1 MNLLVLENKLRKCG
15 YNEIEAKYTAI
26 GMDSFLYEDL
36 KSAVDMWVERD
47 VLSEVSEGDYT
58 TSGLMKIYEMK
69 YPAALIF
76 IEWLRDEPEQALIAL
91 SCKH

>member
-1 MNLLVLENKLRKCG
+1 MNLISLENKLIKCG
-15 YNEIEAKYTAI
+15 YNEKEAKYTAL
-26 GMDSFLYEDL
+26 GMNNFTHEDL
-36 KSAVDMWVERD
+36 KSAVDKWVEKD

-76 IEWLRDEPEQALIAL
+76 IEWLREEPEQALIAL

>member
-1 MNLLVLENKLRKCG
+1 MDLVLIENKLKKAG
-15 YNEIEAKYTAI
+15 YNENEAKYTAL
-26 GMDSFLYEDL
+26 GMSNFTYEDL
-36 KSAVDMWVERD
+36 KNAVDKWVEKD
-47 VLSEVSEGDYT
+47 VLSEVSEGDYS